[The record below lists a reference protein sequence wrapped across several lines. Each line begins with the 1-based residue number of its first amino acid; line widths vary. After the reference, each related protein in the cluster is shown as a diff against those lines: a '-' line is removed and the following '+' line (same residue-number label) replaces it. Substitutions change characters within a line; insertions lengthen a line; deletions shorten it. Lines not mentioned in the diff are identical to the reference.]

1 MKTMI
6 NFSRLKA
13 RLRFKLQAFKK
24 AIRDVLPE
32 MVKVSGNCLIFFW
45 YAFFIGAGLTLGFFF
60 TAFLI
65 QR

>member
-1 MKTMI
+1 MLKANVSRI
-6 NFSRLKA
+6 RSRLC
-13 RLRFKLQAFKK
+13 FELQAFKK

-32 MVKVSGNCLIFFW
+32 MVKVLGNCLLFFW

-60 TAFLI
+60 TVSLM

>member
-6 NFSRLKA
+6 NFSRIKS
-13 RLRFKLQAFKK
+13 RLCFELRTFKK
-24 AIRDVLPE
+24 AARDVLPE
-32 MVKVSGNCLIFFW
+32 IVKLLGNCLIFFW

-60 TAFLI
+60 TVILM